1 MKRIIIVTIIVSCIA
16 LSTPLATAQEA
27 TPTETDAPTETSPT
41 PGDQADSSTSEP
53 PSNESAL
60 LVVDDELTV
69 TELSYQGNELVIE
82 FQADTFKTVS
92 IAPQPES
99 QEQAGSVS
107 SRSYLV
113 DEGTTTVRVETPG
126 GVSLWT
132 DQSVASGR
140 IHFLRKPS
148 DSIISGPY
156 TSDDVRNAGLGGGLG
171 VVIAVLYEAVSAK
184 IGAAERGERVA

>member
-1 MKRIIIVTIIVSCIA
+1 MKRILIVTIIVSCIA
-16 LSTPLATAQEA
+16 LSTPLVTAQEA
-27 TPTETDAPTETSPT
+27 TPTETAEPTGTSSAPDGQSGSLTS
-41 PGDQADSSTSEP
+41 GP

-69 TELSYQGNELVIE
+69 TALSYQGNELVIE
-82 FQADTFKTVS
+82 FHAETFKSVS

-99 QEQAGSVS
+99 REQAGSVS
-107 SRSYLV
+107 SRAYLV
-113 DEGTTTVRVETPG
+113 EEGTTTVRVETPG

-148 DSIISGPY
+148 DSVISGPY
-156 TSDDVRNAGLGGGLG
+156 TSDDVRNAGIGGGLG

-184 IGAAERGERVA
+184 VGASERGERVA